1 MGANRDVWDVHTQHN
16 SIHNSK
22 IHLLSEYITDLFRVA
37 VDGMEEKW
45 EAETENG
52 SGKECREN
60 SNLLP
65 ADLDPRIDKE
75 TDSENNESYET

>member
-1 MGANRDVWDVHTQHN
+1 
-16 SIHNSK
+16 
-22 IHLLSEYITDLFRVA
+22 VA